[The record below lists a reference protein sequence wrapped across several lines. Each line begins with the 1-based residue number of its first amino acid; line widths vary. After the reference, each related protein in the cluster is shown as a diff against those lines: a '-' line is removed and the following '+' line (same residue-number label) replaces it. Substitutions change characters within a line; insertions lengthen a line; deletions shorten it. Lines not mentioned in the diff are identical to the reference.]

1 MEYTDIDNI
10 TIKYLSNFKNKN
22 KQNSLHK
29 LIVNE
34 DDIHFYKHRIQNLTY
49 ELLNNMELVNIDTEL
64 KQTFN
69 IYVNSCINYFKL
81 TDTHMMIQKDHGPC
95 VDDMIHARD
104 SSNAFTSTDETNI
117 GTPVNESPNI
127 NIDAS
132 SSTNPVKQLNYI
144 DKFIIRNKTKNN
156 QLLPNIIIPKQ
167 KEVNIKTTDLRYKI
181 DIPTVLDDNTPSLDI
196 ILPPD
201 YFWVNE

>member
-22 KQNSLHK
+22 KQNSLDK

-49 ELLNNMELVNIDTEL
+49 ELLNNMELVNVDTEL

-95 VDDMIHARD
+95 VGD
-104 SSNAFTSTDETNI
+104 SSTAFTATDETNI
-117 GTPVNESPNI
+117 GTSVNESSNTNI
-127 NIDAS
+127 EAS
-132 SSTNPVKQLNYI
+132 YSTSHVKQLNYI